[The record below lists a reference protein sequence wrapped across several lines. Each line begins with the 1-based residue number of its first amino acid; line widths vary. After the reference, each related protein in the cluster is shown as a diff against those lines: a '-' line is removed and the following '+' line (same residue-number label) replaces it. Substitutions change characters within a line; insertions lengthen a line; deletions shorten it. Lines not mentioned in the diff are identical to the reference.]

1 MKVVKIYSKTCGP
14 CKVLEKNLQL
24 AGIEHESVDINSE
37 AGEEVV
43 NQYGIRT
50 VPTLILLNDSNE
62 LIRKQVG
69 LLNVEELKKFVNE
82 AN

>member
-37 AGEEVV
+37 VGEEAVD
-43 NQYGIRT
+43 QYGIRT
-50 VPTLILLNDSNE
+50 VPTLILLNDNNE
-62 LIRKQVG
+62 LVKKQVG
-69 LLNVEELKKFVNE
+69 LLSVEELKKFINE
-82 AN
+82 IN

>member
-1 MKVVKIYSKTCGP
+1 MKVVKIYSKTCCP

-37 AGEEVV
+37 AGEEAVD
-43 NQYGIRT
+43 QYGIRT
-50 VPTLILLNDSNE
+50 VPTLVLLNDNNE

-82 AN
+82 AD